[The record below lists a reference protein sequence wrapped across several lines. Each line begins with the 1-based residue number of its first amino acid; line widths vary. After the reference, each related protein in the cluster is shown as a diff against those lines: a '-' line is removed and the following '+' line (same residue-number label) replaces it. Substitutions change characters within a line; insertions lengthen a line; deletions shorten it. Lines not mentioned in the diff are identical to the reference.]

1 MLGWGDA
8 WPPANSKRNQWRD
21 DARARAAREGV
32 WADWRLAASFPNRSL
47 VLSLNITIH
56 PFFFFLVQNLYTLL
70 LNTGGVYD
78 YTYNMYLEETGARSV
93 SHYVLVLASCYRRNV
108 PAASRVLV

>member
-47 VLSLNITIH
+47 VPVPEHYYTVH
-56 PFFFFLVQNLYTLL
+56 PFFFFSGSKPIYTPVEYRWSIRLYVQHVP
-70 LNTGGVYD
+70 GGD
-78 YTYNMYLEETGARSV
+78 WS
-93 SHYVLVLASCYRRNV
+93 
-108 PAASRVLV
+108 